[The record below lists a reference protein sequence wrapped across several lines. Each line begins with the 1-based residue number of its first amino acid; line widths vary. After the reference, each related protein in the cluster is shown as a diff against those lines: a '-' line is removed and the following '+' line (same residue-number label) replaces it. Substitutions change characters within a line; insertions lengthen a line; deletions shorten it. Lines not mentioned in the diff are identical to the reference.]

1 MIYLLALILCL
12 APTLGSTQRA
22 SATSAAELRWL
33 DRTTGDLQTFIIT
46 IDEPVRLGPIEM
58 HLKDCRYPEDELSLD
73 AFALLTVN
81 DARSKENFFE
91 GWMVASSP
99 ALNALEHPRYDVWVL
114 RCKTL

>member
-33 DRTTGDLQTFIIT
+33 DRTTGDLQTFIIST
-46 IDEPVRLGPIEM
+46 DEPVTHGPIEM
-58 HLKDCRYPEDELSLD
+58 HLQDCRYPEDELGLD
-73 AFALLTVN
+73 AFALLKVI
-81 DARSKENFFE
+81 DSRSKEKLFE

>member
-1 MIYLLALILCL
+1 MNYLLALILCL
-12 APTLGSTQRA
+12 APNLGSTQRA

-33 DRTTGDLQTFIIT
+33 DRTTGDLQTFIIS

-81 DARSKENFFE
+81 DARSKEIFFE

>member
-22 SATSAAELRWL
+22 SATNAAELRWL
-33 DRTTGDLQTFIIT
+33 DRTTGDLQTFIIS

-81 DARSKENFFE
+81 DARSKEIFFE

>member
-1 MIYLLALILCL
+1 MIYFLVLALCL

-33 DRTTGDLQTFIIT
+33 DRTTGDLQTFIIST
-46 IDEPVRLGPIEM
+46 HEPVTLGPIEM
-58 HLKDCRYPEDELSLD
+58 HLQDCRYPEDELSLD
-73 AFALLTVN
+73 AFALLRVN
-81 DARSKENFFE
+81 DARSKEKLFE

-99 ALNALEHPRYDVWVL
+99 ALNAFEHPRYDVWVL

>member
-1 MIYLLALILCL
+1 MTYLLALILCL

-33 DRTTGDLQTFIIT
+33 DRTTGDLQTFIIS
-46 IDEPVRLGPIEM
+46 IDEPVTLGPIEM
-58 HLKDCRYPEDELSLD
+58 HLQDCRYPEDELSLD
-73 AFALLTVN
+73 AFALLKVN
-81 DARSKENFFE
+81 DARSKEKLFE
-91 GWMVASSP
+91 GWMIAASP